1 LLKDL
6 LGLGLSFTFLAALQ
20 LLPLMRCSAGLP
32 AGLYKLGIGA
42 GLGLLAL
49 PRPVADVADPKNPR
63 ISSFES
69 LFETELLFLYI

>member
-1 LLKDL
+1 ML
-6 LGLGLSFTFLAALQ
+6 
-20 LLPLMRCSAGLP
+20 RRP
-32 AGLYKLGIGA
+32 ARKQSLYKLGIGA